1 MTVIKRSF
9 VEEAEREHKAVHMLA
24 TMPFMAAR
32 VLGPSAGLDADFCW
46 YVLRFKKQRPGS
58 SGDDIDL
65 LAGPLEFDNQAEFV
79 SLFVEERKSRYD
91 WHPIQVALLTAAK
104 MAEKGCIKWPPST
117 NKLVAIEAQCA
128 YLSPQATDISRENSD
143 SAKTSQSKAAHASS
157 QILSLLRMGFDR
169 VALLDIIAN
178 PAVSGLNGQAWFT
191 ALNVADLPGR
201 ALASDLKNRLPV
213 NSPAGHYVWSIGSV
227 AGGGTERGAG
237 SPVELQLA
245 MQNPLLKDE
254 EVKACRTAINER
266 LHHELGKLPAPRNL
280 RAIFVDCE
288 KCGQIHSDLKVCS
301 PSLMSAA
308 DRASDPR
315 DSLVPVGTL

>member
-9 VEEAEREHKAVHMLA
+9 VEEAEREHRAVHMLA

-91 WHPIQVALLTAAK
+91 WHPTQVALLTADK
-104 MAEKGCIKWPPST
+104 MAEKGRIKWPPST
-117 NKLVAIEAQCA
+117 NKLVAIEAKCDFQSA
-128 YLSPQATDISRENSD
+128 QTSGSQVTYTRARIS
-143 SAKTSQSKAAHASS
+143 
-157 QILSLLRMGFDR
+157 SLLRMGFDR

-178 PAVSGLNGQAWFT
+178 PPVSGLDGQTWVT
-191 ALNVADLPGR
+191 ALNDADFSR
-201 ALASDLKNRLPV
+201 HALASDLKNRLPV
-213 NSPAGHYVWSIGSV
+213 NSPAGHYVWPIGDDE
-227 AGGGTERGAG
+227 TQRGAG
-237 SPVELQLA
+237 PLVELQSGT
-245 MQNPLLKDE
+245 QNPLLKDE
-254 EVKACRTAINER
+254 DVKACRTAINER
-266 LHHELGKLPAPRNL
+266 LRHELGKLPAPRTL

-288 KCGQIHSDLKVCS
+288 KCGQIHSDLNVCS

-308 DRASDPR
+308 DHASAPR
-315 DSLVPVGTL
+315 DSLVSVGTR